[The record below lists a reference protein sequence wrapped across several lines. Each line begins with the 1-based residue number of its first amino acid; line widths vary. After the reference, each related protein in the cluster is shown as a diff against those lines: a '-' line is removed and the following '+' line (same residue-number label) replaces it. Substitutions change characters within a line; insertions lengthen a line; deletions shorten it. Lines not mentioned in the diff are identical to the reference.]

1 MTFRLVLLAFLS
13 TVLLSAAEPARLLV
27 ASDGGGSLAVDGRDF
42 VTLAP
47 GLFDR
52 SWRGQSATGVTS
64 ELTGDL
70 RRFAFKAEG
79 IPAIAGEVRY
89 AGQGDSVTATWIF
102 TPAAD
107 GDLNSLHVGLDA
119 SAAVLAGGT
128 WKADDKSGSF
138 PRDFSGETSLFA
150 GSVRTLAIAAADGRA
165 LAITFTQPVFVLVQ
179 DNRKWGPSFS
189 IRLGVD
195 AKLKAG
201 KAQTL
206 AATLSAPGGLTL
218 GFDRPVTMA
227 AGDDWLPLKHEVEI
241 EAGSILDFS
250 RLGFTDAPAGKH
262 GRVIAT
268 ADGHFAFAKKP
279 AERQRF
285 YGVNLCFG
293 AQFVS
298 HEESD
303 RLAERFVRLG
313 YNTVRLHHYEGEL
326 LNWKP
331 GLAWDADKLDRFDYL
346 LAALGKRGIYLTTDL
361 FVSRPVAWTQVGR
374 KDKGNVPMNTYKVL
388 VPVSDAA
395 WEDWQAFTRLL
406 LTHVNPY
413 SKLAYAQDPAL
424 AWLAMINEG
433 NFENYWNEIKGL
445 PEWTVAFNG
454 WLSKRYGNDA
464 GLAKAWGGELAA
476 GEELTT
482 GSVRLPGDLGGDSKR
497 IRDLLLFLSVAEQDM
512 FTRMRAFVRDQLG
525 CQALLSNANAW
536 TNRVTSALARE
547 TYDYVDDHFYVDH
560 PQFLEREWQL
570 PSRCP
575 NTNPLS
581 DGATGG
587 RGANFVR
594 LAGKP
599 FTITEYNYS
608 GPGRFRG
615 VGGILTGAMGA
626 FQDWSGIWRFAY
638 AHSATSMFKA
648 EPIDYFNLATDPL
661 NQAADRAAV
670 LLFLRRDL
678 TPSPNLVSLSLLQRG
693 LDKQPEHNPHLVPGW
708 NWISWVSGVATRIVD
723 PPASDADYRA
733 PSPTVANGLVYD
745 LPLELRMRPKVTLD
759 PYSRSLRGED
769 LLKTLRGLGFLSVDN
784 PTDPAR
790 NRFRAGSGELDIDGE
805 RGSLVFDTP
814 RIGGGYAEVGQHIDA
829 PRAGVAVRD
838 LTMGATVFVA
848 ALDDLPVS
856 TSRRLLVT
864 HLTDLQN
871 TGARFAESARRT
883 LLAWGG
889 LPHLVARGSALVTVK
904 VADPGAL
911 KVWALSTGGRRL
923 EEVTATTNADGL
935 SFTVDVKGRDGARLC
950 YEIAK
955 P

>member
-1 MTFRLVLLAFLS
+1 MTFRLALLALVS
-13 TVLLSAAEPARLLV
+13 LTVANTAEPARVLV
-27 ASDGGGSLAVDGRDF
+27 ARDGGGTVSVGGRDF
-42 VTLAP
+42 ATIAP
-47 GLFDR
+47 GLFDK
-52 SWRGQSATGVTS
+52 SWRGQAATGAES
-64 ELTGDL
+64 DLAGDL
-70 RRFAFKAEG
+70 RRFAFKGEG
-79 IPAIAGEVRY
+79 IPTIAGEVRY
-89 AGQGDSVTATWIF
+89 TGTGDAVTATWAF
-102 TPAAD
+102 TPATD
-107 GDLNSLHVGLDA
+107 GELNSLHVGLDA
-119 SAAVLAGGT
+119 SAAVLTGGT
-128 WKADDKSGSF
+128 WKADGKSGGF
-138 PRDFSGETSLFA
+138 PRDFSGETGIFSGQTRSL
-150 GSVRTLAIAAADGRA
+150 TIAAADGRTLT
-165 LAITFTQPVFVLVQ
+165 LAFAQPVFVLVQ

-189 IRLGVD
+189 IRLGVN
-195 AKLKAG
+195 ARLKAG

-227 AGDDWLPLKHEVEI
+227 AGDDWLPLKHEIEI
-241 EAGSILDFS
+241 ETGSILDFS

-268 ADGHFAFAKKP
+268 SDGHFAFAKKA

-293 AQFVS
+293 AQFIS

-313 YNTVRLHHYEGEL
+313 YNTVRIHHYEGEL

-346 LAALGKRGIYLTTDL
+346 LAALGRRGIYLTTDL
-361 FVSRPVAWTQVGR
+361 FVSRPVAWSQVGR
-374 KDKGNVPMNTYKVL
+374 DTKGNVPMNTYKVL

-395 WEDWQAFTRLL
+395 WEDWKAFTRLL

-433 NFENYWNEIKGL
+433 NFENYWGEIKGL
-445 PEWTVAFNG
+445 PEWTAAFNR
-454 WLSKRYGNDA
+454 WLAQRYGGDA
-464 GLAKAWGGELAA
+464 GLAKAWGDELAA
-476 GEELTT
+476 GEELAK
-482 GSVRLPGDLGGDSKR
+482 GSVKLPGDLGGSTKR
-497 IRDLLLFLSVAEQDM
+497 ARDMLLFLAITERDM
-512 FTRMRAFVRDQLG
+512 FARMRAFVKDELG

-536 TNRVTSALARE
+536 TNRVASAIARDG
-547 TYDYVDDHFYVDH
+547 YDYVDDHFYIDH

-581 DGATGG
+581 EGATGG

-594 LAGKP
+594 LLGKP

-626 FQDWSGIWRFAY
+626 FQDWAGIWRFAY
-638 AHSATSMFKA
+638 AHNGESMFKA
-648 EPIDYFNLATDPL
+648 APIDYFNLATDPL

-678 TPSPNLVSLSLLQRG
+678 TPSPDLVTLSLLGRKLENGPVNNQ
-693 LDKQPEHNPHLVPGW
+693 HLVPGW
-708 NWISWVSGVATRIVD
+708 NWISWISGTATRLVD
-723 PPASDADYRA
+723 PPANDDDLRG
-733 PSPTVANGLVYD
+733 PPPTVAGGRVHD
-745 LPLELRMRPKVTLD
+745 LPLELRLRPKMTVN
-759 PYSRSLRGED
+759 PYQRTGED
-769 LLKTLRGLGFLSVDN
+769 LLGTLRGLGILAADN
-784 PTDPAR
+784 PTDPAC
-790 NRFRAGSGELDIDGE
+790 NRFRANSGELDIDGE
-805 RGSLVFDTP
+805 RGSLIFDTP
-814 RIGGGYAEVGQHIDA
+814 RIGGGYAEAGQDILA
-829 PRAGVAVRD
+829 PRSGVTVRG
-838 LTMGATVFVA
+838 LTLGATVFVA
-848 ALDDLPVS
+848 ALDDQPVS

-871 TGARFAESARRT
+871 TGARFAEGARRT

-889 LPHLVARGSALVTVK
+889 LPHLVARGTATVTVK
-904 VADPGAL
+904 LADASAL

-923 EEVTATTNADGL
+923 EEVSATATADGL
-935 SFTVDVKGRDGARLC
+935 TFIVDVKGRDGARLC